1 MSKEELLPELRFEEF
16 SAVWEK
22 RTLGELGNVAMN
34 KRIFKNQ
41 TSEKGEIP
49 FYKIGTFG
57 KEPDAYISRELFDE
71 YKSKYSYPKIGD
83 ILISASGSIG
93 RTVEYKGGDEYFQD
107 SNIVWLNH
115 NGKIDNH
122 FLKQFYKIVTWHGLE
137 GSTIKRLYNSNI
149 LNTEI
154 ILPILEEQEKIGSFF
169 KKLDQMIQVQQS
181 KVNKVK
187 DIKSAYLSEMFPKE
201 GEKYPKKRFEGLKNN
216 WNPATFS
223 DFLKTESFK
232 KYLAKE
238 DRNGIFPIIQQG
250 DSPIEGYGDG
260 IPYKDYDSVVLFG
273 DHTLS
278 LYRPE
283 SPFLIA
289 SDGIK
294 ILSNNK
300 MDRDYFYYLL
310 QRYIPESE
318 GYKRHYSILKNKVIN
333 ITENKEEQVKIG
345 NFFKNLDNQI
355 SIEEEK
361 LVKLEKLK
369 QAYLNEM
376 FV

>member
-187 DIKSAYLSEMFPKE
+187 DLKSAYLSEVFPKE
-201 GEKYPKKRFEGLKNN
+201 GE
-216 WNPATFS
+216 
-223 DFLKTESFK
+223 
-232 KYLAKE
+232 
-238 DRNGIFPIIQQG
+238 
-250 DSPIEGYGDG
+250 
-260 IPYKDYDSVVLFG
+260 
-273 DHTLS
+273 
-278 LYRPE
+278 
-283 SPFLIA
+283 
-289 SDGIK
+289 
-294 ILSNNK
+294 
-300 MDRDYFYYLL
+300 
-310 QRYIPESE
+310 RY
-318 GYKRHYSILKNKVIN
+318 
-333 ITENKEEQVKIG
+333 
-345 NFFKNLDNQI
+345 
-355 SIEEEK
+355 
-361 LVKLEKLK
+361 
-369 QAYLNEM
+369 
-376 FV
+376 